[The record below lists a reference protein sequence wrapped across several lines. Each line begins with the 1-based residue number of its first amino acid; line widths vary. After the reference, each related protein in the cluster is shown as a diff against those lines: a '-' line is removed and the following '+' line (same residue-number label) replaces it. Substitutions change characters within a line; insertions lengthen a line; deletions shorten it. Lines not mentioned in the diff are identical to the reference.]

1 MQNLLLTKYTSDN
14 VLSKEF
20 TLENGEIVNNSAAY
34 MTNGQ
39 AEQLSTDMKGFAKL
53 LPTFSSNEALGF
65 GIHDA
70 ERYGDCVAI
79 RTKLQAQSD
88 QGILARSKN
97 DFSYAQG
104 PGIIMLDH
112 DPSGE
117 HEIDP
122 VQLMDH
128 LTTICPQLKKV
139 GYVTRGSVSACVHKT
154 GQKPSHSKGF
164 HIYIGVNRADDIP
177 RIGAILFNRLW
188 LLGLGYIAISSA
200 GTMLLRTPIDA
211 VVFSPERLDFAGKPV
226 IKSDELEYTPPEVVH
241 HPGQLLDTSQIKDLT
256 DAETAELERLQAEA
270 KRAMSHKAD
279 DIRAGWELA
288 QRAKLEERGVS
299 PDQVEA
305 AMSRFGPERSDLPPD
320 WDLTF
325 SDGRTATVREV
336 LENGPAFDD
345 LTLADPIEGPEYG
358 AEVAKFYWNNGRK
371 SVVHSFAHGSKHVYF
386 LKTDYRIPEDWEL
399 DLSVMVDE
407 FNDEYALSM
416 IGGKSVLVSIKSDA
430 QLECTRTVYTG
441 ISACRDL
448 MRNQMIQAGVKAKD
462 RPIYKNHLD
471 AWMVH
476 SDRRTYKGG
485 VIFDP
490 SGVED
495 PDVYNLWN
503 GYAIEQLPG
512 SCKTIL
518 RFLRYV
524 ICSGNKQHYDYV
536 LKWLARS
543 IQRPQDIGEVAL
555 VLRGK
560 KGSGKTTLGEIMRR
574 IFGNNYLLLDDPNL
588 LTRGFNAHLRECVF
602 AVADEAVFAGDKR
615 TSGKLKSQITST
627 TMNLERK
634 GFDVE
639 TVPSRLT
646 LVIISNDDH
655 IIDATSD
662 ERRYFPLEVSDQ
674 YIGDT
679 GYFDG
684 LYKAINGDEIR
695 CFFKMMMD
703 FDISEFNHRV
713 MPNTDEMR
721 QQQALSLKPVDQ
733 WLCEIGCRGD
743 VYPNLWD
750 SGDFDPWQKVV
761 SMDLLISSMSVYNR
775 EKKVSTYD
783 MVNRQQLGGRLVSM
797 FSKTRQHNLL
807 VEAAC
812 KEAGLEVPRVVICKQ
827 QKMAYKLGSLDEYR
841 AALIQHL
848 KLPKNYF
855 DNV

>member
-1 MQNLLLTKYTSDN
+1 MATIVFTKYKSDS

-20 TLENGEIVNNSAAY
+20 TLKNGEIVNNAAAN
-34 MTNGQ
+34 MANGS
-39 AEQLSTDMKGFAKL
+39 AEQLSMDMEGFAEL
-53 LPTFSSNEALGF
+53 LPTLQGNEALGF

-70 ERYGDCVAI
+70 ERYGDCVGI
-79 RTKLQAQSD
+79 RTKSNAQHD
-88 QGILARSKN
+88 QGILARATAYFK
-97 DFSYAQG
+97 YANA
-104 PGIIMLDH
+104 PGMMMLDH

-117 HEIDP
+117 HSIDP
-122 VQLMDH
+122 ERLMAY
-128 LTTICPQLKKV
+128 LMTICPQLKKV
-139 GYVTRGSVSACVHKT
+139 GYVARGSVSAGVHKT

-177 RIGAILFNRLW
+177 RIGAVLFNRLW
-188 LLGLGYIAISSA
+188 LEGLGYITISRA
-200 GTMLLRTPIDA
+200 GIMLLRTPIDA

-226 IKSDELEYTPPEVVH
+226 LQSDELAYTPPEVSYH
-241 HPGQLLDTSQIKDLT
+241 QGQLLDTSQIVDLT
-256 DAETAELERLQAEA
+256 DAEIAEVERLQTEA
-270 KRAMSHKAD
+270 KRAMAD
-279 DIRAGWELA
+279 EAADIRADWKLA
-288 QRAKLEERGVS
+288 HRAKLEERGVT
-299 PDQVEA
+299 PDQIEA
-305 AMSRFGPERSDLPPD
+305 VMSRFGTERSDLPPD
-320 WDLTF
+320 WDLAF

-336 LENGPAFDD
+336 LENGLAFDEV
-345 LTLADPIEGPEYG
+345 TLADPIEGSEYG

-416 IGGKSVLVSIKSDA
+416 IGGKSVLVSIKRDA

-448 MRNQMIQAGVKAKD
+448 MRNQMIQTGVKTED

-471 AWMVH
+471 AWMNH

-503 GYAIEQLPG
+503 GYAIEPLPG
-512 SCKTIL
+512 SCKIIL

-655 IIDATSD
+655 IIDATGD

-679 GYFDG
+679 GYFDD

-695 CFFKMMMD
+695 CFFRMMMA

-721 QQQALSLKPVDQ
+721 QQQALSLRPVDQ

-750 SGDFDPWQKVV
+750 LGESDPWQKVV
-761 SMDLLISSMSVYNR
+761 SMDLLVSSMGVYNR

-783 MVNRQQLGGRLVSM
+783 MVNRQQLGGRLAAM
-797 FSKTRQHNLL
+797 FSKTRQNNLL

-812 KEAGLEVPRVVICKQ
+812 KEAGLEVPRVVRCMQ
-827 QKMAYKLGSLDEYR
+827 QKTAYMLGSLDEYR

-848 KLPKNYF
+848 KLPENYF